1 MLAYLNGNYLPRAAT
16 AISVED
22 RGFVFGDGVYEVWRV
37 LNGQLF
43 ESQRHLDRLLAGLDA
58 LRIAPPEET
67 RMAVLTQVA
76 ERLLRESG
84 LIDGEASLY
93 LEITRGAALRTH
105 RFPSADIP
113 PTVYLTVNRFTP
125 PEELRS
131 RGATAITVPDV
142 RWLRCNLKTLQLLP
156 NVLAQQAAADAGA
169 VEALLVRDG
178 VVTEGS
184 HTNVLAVIDGA
195 IHTHPLNN
203 FVLPGITRAVVLE
216 HARSLGIPV
225 HEVAFSEQDIPRLDE
240 LFLAG
245 TTTDIMPIVRVNDQP
260 IGSGAPGPVTKR
272 LITKLR
278 AHLDASSAAPHEH
291 RAALTVN

>member
-1 MLAYLNGNYLPRAAT
+1 VLAYLNGKYLPRTAT
-16 AISVED
+16 TISVED

-37 LNGQLF
+37 VEGRLF
-43 ESQRHLDRLLAGLDA
+43 ESQRHLDRLLSGLGA
-58 LRIAPPEET
+58 LRITPPGET
-67 RMAVLTQVA
+67 QMAVLTQVA
-76 ERLLRESG
+76 DRLVRESE
-84 LIDGEASLY
+84 LTEGEASLY

-105 RFPSADIP
+105 RFPNADTP

-125 PEELRS
+125 PEDLRS

-156 NVLAQQAAADAGA
+156 NVLAQQAAAEAGA
-169 VEALLVRDG
+169 LEAVLVRDG

-203 FVLPGITRAVVLE
+203 LVLPGITRAVVLE

-225 HEVAFSEQDIPRLDE
+225 HEVAFTERDIPRLDE

-245 TTTDIMPIVRVNDQP
+245 TTTDIMPLVRVNDQV
-260 IGSGAPGPVTKR
+260 IGSGSPGPVTKR

-278 AHLDASSAAPHEH
+278 AHLDAFSAAPNEP
-291 RAALTVN
+291 RAVSTPS